1 MLCHKGSDGGIGRH
15 AGLKIQWAA
24 MPVRVQV
31 PLRVRVKQSLLSNES
46 NDFCFY
52 VTFENILTMETAVT
66 FATSDVGKLNSIKD
80 FIRSLNVSIIQEE
93 DIPQPI
99 EMTPRLMKYLEE
111 LEADNTSFDQCE
123 DSYVMVNR
131 LASKYG
137 LTLQN

>member
-1 MLCHKGSDGGIGRH
+1 
-15 AGLKIQWAA
+15 
-24 MPVRVQV
+24 
-31 PLRVRVKQSLLSNES
+31 
-46 NDFCFY
+46 
-52 VTFENILTMETAVT
+52 METAVT
-66 FATSDVGKLNSIKD
+66 FATSDIGKLNSIKD

-99 EMTPRLMKYLEE
+99 EMTPRLVAFLDKI
-111 LEADNTSFDQCE
+111 EARNTPFEKCE

>member
-1 MLCHKGSDGGIGRH
+1 
-15 AGLKIQWAA
+15 
-24 MPVRVQV
+24 
-31 PLRVRVKQSLLSNES
+31 
-46 NDFCFY
+46 
-52 VTFENILTMETAVT
+52 METAVT

-99 EMTPRLMKYLEE
+99 EMTPRLVAFLDKIEARNTPFEE
-111 LEADNTSFDQCE
+111 CE
-123 DSYVMVNR
+123 DSYVVVNR